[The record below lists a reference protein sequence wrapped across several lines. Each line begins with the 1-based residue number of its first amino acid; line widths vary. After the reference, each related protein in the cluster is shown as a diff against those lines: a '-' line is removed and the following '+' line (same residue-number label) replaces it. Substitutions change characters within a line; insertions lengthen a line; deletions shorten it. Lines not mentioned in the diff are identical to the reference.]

1 MEYGFFVFIVIV
13 KPLNHVQLFAT
24 PWTAACQASPS
35 FTISWS
41 LLKLMSIELMVLSNH
56 LILCHPLLLLP
67 SIFPSTRV
75 FSNELALW
83 IRWPKNWSFSIS
95 ASNQYSRFISF
106 KIDWFDLL
114 AVQGILKSL
123 LQCHSL
129 KASIICW
136 KVQKNVQGILP
147 GTHHLNSLNVKI
159 LHYQNQDIDI
169 DIVSIHTTCSDFTGY
184 SSTHVCTCMYVYLR
198 KFITFVSLCNYY
210 HN

>member
-1 MEYGFFVFIVIV
+1 
-13 KPLNHVQLFAT
+13 
-24 PWTAACQASPS
+24 
-35 FTISWS
+35 
-41 LLKLMSIELMVLSNH
+41 MSIESLMLSNH
-56 LILCHPLLLLP
+56 LFFSHPLHLLP
-67 SIFPSTRV
+67 SICPSTRV
-75 FSNELALW
+75 FSNELALR
-83 IRWPKNWSFSIS
+83 IRGPKNWSFSIG
-95 ASNQYSRFISF
+95 ASNQYSGLISF

-123 LQCHSL
+123 LQHHSL

-169 DIVSIHTTCSDFTGY
+169 DSVAIHTTCSDFIGY
-184 SSTHVCTCMYVYLR
+184 SSTHVCTCMYVYLC
-198 KFITFVSLCNYY
+198 KCITNVVLYSHY

>member
-1 MEYGFFVFIVIV
+1 
-13 KPLNHVQLFAT
+13 
-24 PWTAACQASPS
+24 
-35 FTISWS
+35 
-41 LLKLMSIELMVLSNH
+41 MSIESLMLSNH
-56 LILCHPLLLLP
+56 LFFSHPLHLLP
-67 SIFPSTRV
+67 SICPSTRV
-75 FSNELALW
+75 FSHELALR
-83 IRWPKNWSFSIS
+83 IRGPKNWSFSIG
-95 ASNQYSRFISF
+95 ASNQYSGLISF

-123 LQCHSL
+123 LQHHSL

-169 DIVSIHTTCSDFTGY
+169 DSVAIHTTCSDFIGY
-184 SSTHVCTCMYVYLR
+184 SSTHVCTCMYVYLC
-198 KFITFVSLCNYY
+198 KCITYVVLYSHY